1 VCVCFLFA
9 VCFRYDSLHLI
20 IYTRYARATMAAMHY
35 LLRTRGLS
43 SVKSKCMRVALRAQ
57 FLEMVRN
64 DLQYVDL
71 CVCGSLFSWWVSSSS
86 SCLDVCLR
94 ML

>member
-1 VCVCFLFA
+1 MRFNF
-9 VCFRYDSLHLI
+9 D
-20 IYTRYARATMAAMHY
+20 RYARATMAAMHY

-64 DLQYVDL
+64 DLQYVCMRAL
-71 CVCGSLFSWWVSSSS
+71 WR
-86 SCLDVCLR
+86 R
-94 ML
+94 MVLAVVLV